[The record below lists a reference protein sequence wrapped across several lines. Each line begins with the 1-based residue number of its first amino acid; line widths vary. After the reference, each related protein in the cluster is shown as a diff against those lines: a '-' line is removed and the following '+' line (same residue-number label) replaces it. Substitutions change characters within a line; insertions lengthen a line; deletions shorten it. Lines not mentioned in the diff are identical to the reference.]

1 MSDNKN
7 KEESNLFEGENVDLT
22 SPATIVPIDET
33 DPAVLGNNIPTEG
46 ISRVTIGSFVEDGE
60 KATINTASP
69 LLQNERAVDSVL
81 PVEEPATIEP
91 EEEIEVDVEP
101 ADDVD
106 VEEDINVD
114 EDGNPVSDGL
124 DAFRSELRAAVD
136 GDYDGD
142 PAPVNEE
149 EDEGEPVDAIPVE
162 SIPTEAVKLDDSVNE
177 HKWSPIVEK
186 DIPIEEEMITEE
198 EEEKPVDLEAEED
211 DAEYKEFLNDLTD
224 KLHLPATTVDL
235 SDFSVGKPISA
246 SSVLSTMN
254 SGKSIDSSDWALHST
269 GIPITM
275 RKFTGVELKNLQA
288 VSTGRRN
295 RQNAVFERW
304 NLIYEH
310 DANPYKPDNVQ
321 DWARCINAN
330 DEQDIFFA
338 VYDATFHN
346 ANHIPYT
353 CDDPKCGHAFISEH
367 IPTYKMVKFEPE
379 EYEKEFYH
387 IRTKG
392 PSKMEAKAN
401 ASKRVVPISKDFAIR
416 TKQASIWDVNFMY
429 RLVGEE
435 FFNKYSDT
443 IDVMGYIDELYQIDY
458 ANHQIKPISYK
469 KDDDDDDAKLAVNVK
484 NRIIV
489 YNRIIKQLTP
499 DEYGTIISLSKSDP
513 EKGNI
518 SYVIPECTCPKCGK
532 TIAETP
538 LDGSPNHGT
547 IEGQLFTRRP
557 LAIIANI

>member
-1 MSDNKN
+1 MSDKN
-7 KEESNLFEGENVDLT
+7 KLESNLFEGENVDLT
-22 SPATIVPIDET
+22 SPAKIVPIDET
-33 DPAVLGNNIPTEG
+33 DPSILGDAIPTEDVSK
-46 ISRVTIGSFVEDGE
+46 ITIGSFVEDGTQPVNSPI
-60 KATINTASP
+60 TIGNTASP

-81 PVEEPATIEP
+81 AEEPATIEP
-91 EEEIEVDVEP
+91 EDEEEPVDEIEDEEEPVDEVDV
-101 ADDVD
+101 
-106 VEEDINVD
+106 D
-114 EDGNPVSDGL
+114 ENGDPISDGL
-124 DAFRSELRAAVD
+124 DAFRSELRAAV
-136 GDYDGD
+136 
-142 PAPVNEE
+142 EE
-149 EDEGEPVDAIPVE
+149 EDEPVDVVDEDDAPPVDEDTEYDAAPVDEAEEEPADDTPVE
-162 SIPTEAVKLDDSVNE
+162 DLSDE
-177 HKWSPIVEK
+177 
-186 DIPIEEEMITEE
+186 IPIEEEMVGDEPVEE
-198 EEEKPVDLEAEED
+198 PVDLAAEED
-211 DAEYKEFLNDLTD
+211 DEAYKEFLNDITD

-235 SDFSVGKPISA
+235 SDFSIGNPISA

-254 SGKSIDSSDWALHST
+254 SGKSIDSSDWALHNT
-269 GIPITM
+269 GIPISM

-310 DANPYKPDNVQ
+310 DTNPYKPKDVQ
-321 DWARCINAN
+321 EWAKCINAK

-338 VYDATFHN
+338 IYDATFHN

-367 IPTYKMVKFEPE
+367 IPTSKMVKFEPA
-379 EYEKEFYH
+379 EYKTDFYE
-387 IRTKG
+387 IMEKG
-392 PSKMEAKAN
+392 PAKMEAKAN

-416 TKQASIWDVNFMY
+416 TKQASIWDLNFIF

-443 IDVMGYIDELYQIDY
+443 IDVIGYIDELYQIDY
-458 ANHQIKPISYK
+458 ANHQIKPINYK
-469 KDDDDDDAKLAVNVK
+469 KDKNKDDASLAVNVK

-499 DEYGTIISLSKSDP
+499 DEYGTIISLSKEDP
-513 EKGNI
+513 DKGSV
-518 SYVIPECTCPKCGK
+518 SYVLPECRCPKCGK
-532 TIAETP
+532 VIEEIP
-538 LDGSPNHGT
+538 LDGSPKHGT